1 MQFLMSPGGRISKSR
16 RRRPE
21 LPPSSETVTTAVISS
36 TGPAGARDSCVPR
49 ACAFSPERSVERP
62 VPPPIDTIRSG
73 AFSALLCKGVT
84 RVRLDIAFIA
94 SRSGAH
100 GLRFGV
106 WRFRVSHAEMPP
118 EIAPLSGASWA
129 SLLPLLRKPE
139 PLPDLQIR
147 RLARNPCIVRNRCRL
162 AGIEIRF
169 ARADIP
175 A

>member
-1 MQFLMSPGGRISKSR
+1 
-16 RRRPE
+16 
-21 LPPSSETVTTAVISS
+21 
-36 TGPAGARDSCVPR
+36 
-49 ACAFSPERSVERP
+49 

-118 EIAPLSGASWA
+118 EIAPLAA
-129 SLLPLLRKPE
+129 LLGLLFF
-139 PLPDLQIR
+139 LFF
-147 RLARNPCIVRNRCRL
+147 VSRNRFQIFRFEDL
-162 AGIEIRF
+162 PAIHASHVVDAVSPVQKFGSLVLTSLHSEITT
-169 ARADIP
+169 ILV
-175 A
+175 